1 MTMMTDDHDDE
12 IVERL
17 TALRQKISDTVWTL
31 ATDAAQQFAP
41 DALDALVLAKARLEA
56 IDFALQKHG
65 PVSRSSTGRMNT

>member
-1 MTMMTDDHDDE
+1 MMPDDHDDE

-41 DALDALVLAKARLEA
+41 DALDALVKAKQRRRNR
-56 IDFALQKHG
+56 IRTPTRFPG
-65 PVSRSSTGRMNT
+65 